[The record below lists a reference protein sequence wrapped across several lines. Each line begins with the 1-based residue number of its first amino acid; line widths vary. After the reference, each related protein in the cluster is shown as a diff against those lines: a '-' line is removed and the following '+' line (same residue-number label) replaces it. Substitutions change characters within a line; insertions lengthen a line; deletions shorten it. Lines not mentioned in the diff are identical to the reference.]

1 MISFKGM
8 GQFSLI
14 VAALTA
20 LLALAGCSGIPLIPN
35 QPIPG
40 VQPDRPMKTWDPTP
54 EPSTESPAPSWT
66 PEPTQTTESPEPSP
80 SYSNGDNRTA
90 YFKHFKVTMNG
101 STGDTEVFSIQP
113 VVCVRKS
120 TNSSG
125 LTQISTAPWTI
136 TLEDGTVLK
145 KKVKPEEGTA
155 FNFPTIGKYRKGQCA
170 QGWITFKTDGRPVR
184 EIGYANS
191 LGNQALWS
199 GDMTRIR

>member
-1 MISFKGM
+1 M
-8 GQFSLI
+8 GRFSLI
-14 VAALTA
+14 VAALSA
-20 LLALAGCSGIPLIPN
+20 LLYLAGGCGLGIPLIPN

-101 STGDTEVFSIQP
+101 STSDTEYYNIQP
-113 VVCVRKS
+113 EVCVRKS
-120 TNSSG
+120 VNSSG
-125 LTQISTAPWTI
+125 LTRISTDPWTI
-136 TLEDGTVLK
+136 TLTNGKVLK
-145 KKVKPEEGTA
+145 KKVNPEMGTVG
-155 FNFPTIGKYRKGQCA
+155 NFPASGNYRKGECA
-170 QGWITFKTDGRPVR
+170 YGWISFKTNGEEVR
-184 EIGYANS
+184 EVGYANS

>member
-8 GQFSLI
+8 GRFSLI

-66 PEPTQTTESPEPSP
+66 PEPTQTTESPYTQEPVEG
-80 SYSNGDNRTA
+80 NLAQFEHFNVRVMATA
-90 YFKHFKVTMNG
+90 GREEDF
-101 STGDTEVFSIQP
+101 DIQAE
-113 VVCVRKS
+113 VCVTKAVNSKGTRI
-120 TNSSG
+120 SSG
-125 LTQISTAPWTI
+125 PWSVTTNDGKVRKAETDPEFSEANFPKPKLYDQDECARGWLHFPSI
-136 TLEDGTVLK
+136 DGT
-145 KKVKPEEGTA
+145 
-155 FNFPTIGKYRKGQCA
+155 NI
-170 QGWITFKTDGRPVR
+170 R

-191 LGNQALWS
+191 LGDQALWDD
-199 GDMTRIR
+199 GGIRI